1 MRETRRRNEIMD
13 NEKRIKIESKF
24 DEIFELLDGETDERL
39 ISAVGE
45 IKNSGR
51 ILSEIL
57 SEILEN

>member
-1 MRETRRRNEIMD
+1 MD